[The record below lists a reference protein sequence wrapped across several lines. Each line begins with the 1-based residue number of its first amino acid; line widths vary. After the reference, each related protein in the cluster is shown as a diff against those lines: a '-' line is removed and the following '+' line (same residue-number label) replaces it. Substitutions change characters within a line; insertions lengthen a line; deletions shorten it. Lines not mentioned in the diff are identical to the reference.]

1 MWLISLMAVIL
12 CSYFAAKMVSNFLA
26 LHFEGGISG
35 GLQKAVTL
43 TLEEQLI
50 EKQPIEAYSAIVE
63 RNIFDSRDVLPEPGT
78 EAAAEEEV
86 ITTGEAQAT
95 SLPIKLIST
104 FSVGA
109 GTDKRSSCIISAGG
123 DKKGGAQDVYTV
135 EDEKQF
141 APETK
146 IVKILYNRV
155 EFINKKRLEYV
166 DLEDFTKGLNI
177 NQPPKAEKASVVQ
190 KEEGEK
196 ENIEQSSEGQF
207 VIDRAEIDSAIANL
221 DKLYT
226 QIRAVPHFKDGKPAG
241 LKLLSIKSGS
251 VFSKLGLQRGDILMK
266 INDTDLDIKKGLEIF
281 NQLKTENNIKIDVER
296 KGASQTLNYEIR

>member
-1 MWLISLMAVIL
+1 MAVVL

-26 LHFEGGISG
+26 LSFEGGILG
-35 GLQKAVTL
+35 GAQKVVTL
-43 TLEEQLI
+43 TLEEQHL
-50 EKQPIEAYSAIVE
+50 EKQPIEAYSIIVE

-78 EAAAEEEV
+78 EAAEEEEQV
-86 ITTGEAQAT
+86 ITTGEAQVT

-109 GTDKRSSCIISAGG
+109 GTDKRSTCIISAGG
-123 DKKGGAQDVYTV
+123 DKKGGAQDIYTV
-135 EDEKQF
+135 EDGKQF

-166 DLEDFTKGLNI
+166 ELQDFTKGLNI
-177 NQPPKAEKASVVQ
+177 NQPPQEEKAAVVQ
-190 KEEGEK
+190 KEAGEK
-196 ENIEQSSEGQF
+196 ENIEQSAEGQF
-207 VIDRAEIDSAIANL
+207 VIDRAEIDNAIANL

-281 NQLKTENNIKIDVER
+281 NQLKTENSIKIDVER
-296 KGASQTLNYEIR
+296 KGATQTLNYEIR

>member
-1 MWLISLMAVIL
+1 MWLINLMAVVL

-26 LHFEGGISG
+26 LSFEGGILG
-35 GLQKAVTL
+35 GAQKVVTL
-43 TLEEQLI
+43 TLEEQHI
-50 EKQPIEAYSAIVE
+50 EKQPIEAYSIIVE

-78 EAAAEEEV
+78 EAAEEEEQV
-86 ITTGEAQAT
+86 ITTGEAQVT

-109 GTDKRSSCIISAGG
+109 GTDKRSTCIISAGG
-123 DKKGGAQDVYTV
+123 DKKGGAQDIYTV

-166 DLEDFTKGLNI
+166 ELQDFTKGLNI
-177 NQPPKAEKASVVQ
+177 NQPPQEEKAAVVQ
-190 KEEGEK
+190 KEAGEK
-196 ENIEQSSEGQF
+196 ENIEQS
-207 VIDRAEIDSAIANL
+207 ANL

-281 NQLKTENNIKIDVER
+281 NQLKTENSIKIDVER
-296 KGASQTLNYEIR
+296 KGATQTLNYEIR